1 MSEIEEFVANCNVDA
16 KYDWGDNLINSEF
29 PPPEGM
35 TPPFLLELFMDK
47 DGPKY
52 TQLLSKF
59 PKVVNIIFESCISSS
74 STLPDVSF
82 IHSHSVQPAW

>member
-1 MSEIEEFVANCNVDA
+1 MEFVSEIEEFVANCNVDA
-16 KYDWGDNLINSEF
+16 KYDWGEDLINSEF

-59 PKVVNIIFESCISSS
+59 PKVVNIIFESCITSS
-74 STLPDVSF
+74 STLQDVSVSL
-82 IHSHSVQPAW
+82 IYSVQ